1 MNINKSIVI
10 ILMFSVFETGV
21 SDLFSQSSEKKIMI
35 IELDKRIHVSGY
47 IHILDDSIIAVP
59 ANGGLYSVNPP
70 FWILPPDTNFVLLNF
85 QDRKDKRD
93 VFFSKYDFLNDKF
106 FLFWNYPEKDSVY
119 SRKILTIDSCY
130 CYFKHEKQRIFI
142 FGQKGQFFSVF
153 TYENEQLK
161 EILTLKY
168 FPSAVQIMDSNTLVL
183 SFLNKLIL
191 VNKEDGAKE
200 LVNIENYGNINGFVM
215 TDDYKLFIST
225 DLGVFQFLNNNMIRL
240 TDKVSGSLY
249 TYGEN
254 LYILN
259 AKKNQIGII
268 SL

>member
-1 MNINKSIVI
+1 MKNNRPIAIIIIFSIFGI
-10 ILMFSVFETGV
+10 GIC
-21 SDLFSQSSEKKIMI
+21 DLFSQSSEKKLIL
-35 IELDKRIHVSGY
+35 IELDKKIHLSGY
-47 IHILDDSIIAVP
+47 LNIFQDSFIVVP

-70 FWILPPDTNFVLLNF
+70 FWIMPPDTNFVILNF
-85 QDRKDKRD
+85 QERRDKRD
-93 VFFSKYDFLNDKF
+93 VFFSLYDFSNDKF
-106 FLFWNYPEKDSVY
+106 SLFWNYSENDSVY
-119 SRKILTIDSCY
+119 STKLLTIDSCY
-130 CYFKHEKQRIFI
+130 CYIKHEKQRIFI
-142 FGQKGQFFSVF
+142 FGQKGHFFSVF

-168 FPSAVQIMDSNTLVL
+168 FPSVVQIMDSNTLIL

-200 LVNIENYGNINGFVM
+200 LVNIENYGNINGFIM
-215 TDDYKLFIST
+215 SDDYKLFIST
-225 DLGVFQFLNNNMIRL
+225 DLGVFQFLNNNMISL

-249 TYGEN
+249 LHGEK

-259 AKKNQIGII
+259 AEKNQIGII